1 MPDFGPQFSY
11 GDFILTSWQVK
22 MCHEIIPKTLFVPF
36 GDILT
41 IVYPFA
47 LVLLLNADRDV
58 IPNQN
63 SALFLECVG
72 SLLRK
77 LGFSRRQYDLKG
89 VMRSCIQLFG
99 WASFCS
105 FARCGGLRGETFVN
119 VYVYNIHLS
128 PIFSHITSDCRIS
141 YIYLAGLR

>member
-1 MPDFGPQFSY
+1 
-11 GDFILTSWQVK
+11 

-41 IVYPFA
+41 IVCSFA
-47 LVLLLNADRDV
+47 LVPLPNTDRDV

-77 LGFSRRQYDLKG
+77 LGFARRQYDLKG

-99 WASFCS
+99 RASFRS

-119 VYVYNIHLS
+119 LYV
-128 PIFSHITSDCRIS
+128 
-141 YIYLAGLR
+141 